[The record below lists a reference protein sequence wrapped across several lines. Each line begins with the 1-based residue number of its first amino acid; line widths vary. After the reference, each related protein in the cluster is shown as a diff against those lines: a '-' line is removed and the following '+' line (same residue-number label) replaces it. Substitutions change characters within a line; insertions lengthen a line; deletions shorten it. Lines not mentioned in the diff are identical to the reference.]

1 MPIRDQIKNYPFAVD
16 FSGTNGGIIIPNSP
30 SLNMTDFFAAEK
42 KVYVIPGKAQTLI
55 DNSQTG
61 ATFSYYLA
69 IGVDG
74 SMIFYSTIGGVS
86 RNLINVAAPVKPY
99 AWNDYAVSYDG
110 AKITLFANGRIVTT
124 LACTG
129 SLGVNSGVLRINQY
143 WSGAFDLQGLD
154 CLTRIYHTNTF
165 VLKDH
170 QRTVNNKDP
179 RSTLLSTAVLNL
191 DYSAGTGTSVPD
203 LSSSA
208 NHGVFARAIW
218 STNTPS
224 KARVVAPARNVPDR
238 VTPPARNTIN
248 DPEDIS
254 IIYKLLDIR
263 VDLNPELVSGV
274 SDGVVLS
281 TLPDGSGYGRDAIS
295 SGSLRPTFY
304 NSTPAELLNGHP
316 TIKFNGANQMQIAS
330 GIPSNPGVTIIIIGK
345 SNSGS
350 ASNYFADGFLF
361 NRRVIYRAS
370 SQIRIYAG
378 NNVFGGIMPN
388 AAYGIITGMFNSTG
402 SSVGY
407 NYLDAPGDCGLISD
421 TGLTIGNSSGAGAG
435 VGLDGSIARVIVANG
450 VNYSNDVLTQ
460 VRLAL
465 SSYYNI

>member
-1 MPIRDQIKNYPFAVD
+1 MPIRDQIKNYPFSVD
-16 FSGTNGGIIIPNSP
+16 FSGVSGGIIIPNAP
-30 SLNMTDFFAAEK
+30 SLNMTDFFALEK
-42 KVYVIPGKAQTLI
+42 RVYVIPGKAQI
-55 DNSQTG
+55 MVDNSQSGT
-61 ATFSYYLA
+61 TFSYYLA
-69 IGVDG
+69 LGVDG
-74 SMIFYSTIGGVS
+74 SMSFYSTIGGVS
-86 RNLINVAAPVKPY
+86 RNLVNIPAPTKPY

-110 AKITLFANGRIVTT
+110 AKITLMCNGRIVTT

-203 LSSSA
+203 LSAFA
-208 NHGVFARAIW
+208 NNGTFARAIW
-218 STNTPS
+218 STYTPS
-224 KARVVAPARNVPDR
+224 KSRGLAPARNVPDR

-263 VDLNPELVSGV
+263 ADLNPELVTAV
-274 SDGVVLS
+274 SDGTVLS
-281 TLPDGSGYGRDAIS
+281 TLPDGSGNGRDATA
-295 SGSLRPTFY
+295 SGALRPIFY
-304 NSTPAELLNGHP
+304 KSTLAELLNGHP
-316 TIKFNGANQMQIAS
+316 TVKFNGSNAMTIAS
-330 GIPSNPGVTIIIIGK
+330 GIPTNPGVTIIIVGK
-345 SNSGS
+345 SNSGL

-361 NRRVIYRAS
+361 NRRIIYRS
-370 SQIRIYAG
+370 GGQIRIYAG
-378 NNVFGGIMPN
+378 NTVFGDLLAN
-388 AAYGIITGMFNSTG
+388 ATYGIIAGLFNG
-402 SSVGY
+402 ANSSVGL
-407 NYLDAPGDCGLISD
+407 NYRDFTGDCGLVSD
-421 TGLTIGNSSGAGAG
+421 TGLTLGNSAGASAG
-435 VGLDGSIARVIVANG
+435 VGLDGSIARVIIANG
-450 VNYSNDVLTQ
+450 TNYSNDTLTQ
-460 VRLAL
+460 VRQAL